1 MGRALVVVLVLNVL
15 ESFVFFQGCSG
26 MFSQVFQDDLKSIEP
41 LVPLLFQ
48 MITNSAGRLV
58 YPFAGFLADA
68 YLTRGRVIHLIRA
81 NTDMPVFYVL
91 QVTTF
96 VIFCFGMGSFE
107 ANVIPFGAD
116 QLQGVSSEE
125 ESAYFYWYYWTRQL
139 GNFLGIMSI
148 CAVQFEKSQLKES
161 MEPLIGSIAITLG
174 IVTYMIYNKSLLSAG
189 PPRNPLK
196 LVVSVIFYAATLK
209 RGAPLHRRAFRY
221 GEEKKGRMELAKKE
235 FDGKFESEEVED
247 VKTFY
252 RILMMFLPMGIF
264 YIVYYGLFV
273 TINYEAAQL
282 CIQLYQPQNAALQY
296 IIQNLVGFLDPFL
309 LLFIIP
315 LINFVAPHFLC
326 FMSMSLRFRV
336 GVGYLVILM
345 AAVSLIFT
353 EGLPIPGHGHLL
365 CLLLP
370 LMLLVVAEALSV
382 ISALEFIYAQSP
394 EQMRGLLTGL
404 FYLMMGIFMC
414 TGSLTVFLVQHPN
427 LQSLTNG
434 IKPSFILSLI
444 FASIALL
451 GFVFYVAIASIYKNR
466 QRPGS
471 DEENLQ
477 IHTNRDRTDPNYRD
491 WSKYQAKS
499 IKLGMNRF
507 STLFSQKAEASM
519 DMHCNHAFKKVDNLI
534 YQMGN
539 VN

>member
-68 YLTRGRVIHLIRA
+68 YLTRGRVIHLSMWLLWVSLSVMTIGLTVRA

-264 YIVYYGLFV
+264 YIVYYGV
-273 TINYEAAQL
+273 
-282 CIQLYQPQNAALQY
+282 CYQ
-296 IIQNLVGFLDPFL
+296 
-309 LLFIIP
+309 
-315 LINFVAPHFLC
+315 
-326 FMSMSLRFRV
+326 S
-336 GVGYLVILM
+336 
-345 AAVSLIFT
+345 VS
-353 EGLPIPGHGHLL
+353 
-365 CLLLP
+365 
-370 LMLLVVAEALSV
+370 
-382 ISALEFIYAQSP
+382 IY
-394 EQMRGLLTGL
+394 
-404 FYLMMGIFMC
+404 
-414 TGSLTVFLVQHPN
+414 
-427 LQSLTNG
+427 
-434 IKPSFILSLI
+434 
-444 FASIALL
+444 
-451 GFVFYVAIASIYKNR
+451 GFVCKKGPNACYFKISMFLKFKSEMSSTHCFLR
-466 QRPGS
+466 T
-471 DEENLQ
+471 ENLN
-477 IHTNRDRTDPNYRD
+477 ICHGVVR
-491 WSKYQAKS
+491 
-499 IKLGMNRF
+499 
-507 STLFSQKAEASM
+507 
-519 DMHCNHAFKKVDNLI
+519 C
-534 YQMGN
+534 
-539 VN
+539 